1 MFTIK
6 AEPLKLNNIAWFNLD
21 IISVQIA
28 VKVSRREFTI
38 DSNRII
44 LPESECWFLVKFEF
58 EYEKNGAKLIRTDGH
73 TDEDSIVTNG
83 SEYFLVNTS
92 LVSPKRKKTRFVLND
107 QTKNTLDLAIINFV
121 NSL

>member
-6 AEPLKLNNIAWFNLD
+6 AEPLKLSDVAWFNLD

-28 VKVSRREFTI
+28 IKVSCREFTI
-38 DSNRII
+38 DNYKMVS
-44 LPESECWFLVKFEF
+44 PESECWFLVKFTF
-58 EYEKNGAKLIRTDGH
+58 KYEKDKLIRTDGH
-73 TDEDSIVTNG
+73 ADKDSIITNG

-92 LVSPKRKKTRFVLND
+92 LVSPKRKKIRFVLNN
-107 QTKNTLDLAIINFV
+107 QTKNTLDLAITNFV